1 MMKGTKYFKLF
12 DTESNYETYI
22 GGDEVYLP
30 NVSLTLDDDAVHYNP
45 KNPANDYLTFEV
57 LSNGNICQG
66 FGGGGGDE
74 PMRAK
79 GVTNDGD
86 LILGA
91 GNEEA
96 YIEYS
101 TDNGETWQEMPSS
114 LSVTSGD
121 IILLRGNV
129 TLREFIEGG
138 GDEPIKAKNV
148 LKSRNSSGPFSFA
161 GTSCAF
167 NLRGN
172 IMSIVGGEN
181 FRGLAS
187 MADATFEGLFRSL
200 EVIDASKLVLPA
212 TTLSEYC
219 YGDMFSDCYAMTKAP
234 AILPAMT
241 LADSCY
247 IGMFSR
253 CENLTATPTLP
264 ATILAPLCYSYMFA
278 YCTNLTQVSSLP
290 ATTLADSCYSNM
302 FAECSSLTVA
312 PALPATSLA
321 NNCYIQMFAGSGL
334 ITAPEL
340 PATELAY
347 ECYAF
352 MFSSCNNLTTPMAT
366 LPATT
371 LESSCYYQM
380 FIGCTKLTKA
390 PEIMATSLTNG
401 GGGMGDCSG
410 MFAYCTSLSY
420 VKCLATS
427 VRAECCNNWLGG
439 VAQNGT
445 FVKSSGMSSWP
456 SGASGIPSG
465 WTVERA

>member
-1 MMKGTKYFKLF
+1 MMEGTKYFKLF
-12 DTESNYETYI
+12 DTEPNYETYI
-22 GGDEVYLP
+22 DGDEVYLP
-30 NVSLTLDDDAVHYNP
+30 NVSLTLDDDVVHYNP
-45 KNPANDYLTFEV
+45 KNPANEYLTFEV

-66 FGGGGGDE
+66 LGGGGGDE
-74 PMRAK
+74 PIMMLGKRK
-79 GVTNDGD
+79 TNNGD

-91 GNEEA
+91 GNNEA

-121 IILLRGNV
+121 IILLRGNA
-129 TLREFIEGG
+129 TLREFINNGGGG
-138 GDEPIKAKNV
+138 GDVIKGGTRGA
-148 LKSRNSSGPFSFA
+148 SGHFSFE

-187 MADATFEGLFRSL
+187 MADATFENLFESL

-212 TTLSEYC
+212 TTLSEGC
-219 YGDMFSDCYAMTKAP
+219 YQGMFSGCYAMTKAP

-241 LADSCY
+241 LANRCY
-247 IGMFSR
+247 NSMFSS
-253 CENLTATPTLP
+253 CGNLTATPTLP
-264 ATILAPLCYSYMFA
+264 ATTLATLCYTYMFS
-278 YCTNLTQVSSLP
+278 YCTSLTHVSSLP
-290 ATTLADSCYSNM
+290 ATALTESCYSNM
-302 FAECSSLTVA
+302 FVGCSSLTVA

-321 NNCYIQMFAGSGL
+321 TYCYEQMFADSGL

-347 ECYAF
+347 GCYLY
-352 MFSSCNNLTTPMAT
+352 MFSSCSNLTTPMAT

-371 LESSCYYQM
+371 LEGACYYQM
-380 FIGCTKLTKA
+380 FTYCTNLTTA
-390 PEIMATSLTNG
+390 PEIMATRLING
-401 GGGMGDCSG
+401 GGGMGDCGG
-410 MFAYCTSLSY
+410 MFQGCSSLNY

-427 VRAECCNNWLGG
+427 VRQECCKNWLSG
-439 VAQNGT
+439 VAENGT
-445 FVKSSGMSSWP
+445 FVKSSSMFDWP
-456 SGASGIPSG
+456 SGVNGIPST
-465 WTVERA
+465 WTRQNA